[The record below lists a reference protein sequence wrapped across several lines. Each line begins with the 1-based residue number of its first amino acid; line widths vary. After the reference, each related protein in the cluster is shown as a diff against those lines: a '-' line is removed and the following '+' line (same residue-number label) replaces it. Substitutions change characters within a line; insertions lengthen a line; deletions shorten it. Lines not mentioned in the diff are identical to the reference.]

1 MYELAKVVTSLDI
14 RIFKYIS
21 RFQNVRLETMVSK
34 LSKCIQMMAIYIYAR
49 IKKYVHDGE
58 LLTSTKMQGIK
69 NHRALNI

>member
-1 MYELAKVVTSLDI
+1 MHTNDGY
-14 RIFKYIS
+14 
-21 RFQNVRLETMVSK
+21 
-34 LSKCIQMMAIYIYAR
+34 IYIYAI

>member
-1 MYELAKVVTSLDI
+1 
-14 RIFKYIS
+14 
-21 RFQNVRLETMVSK
+21 MVSK
-34 LSKCIQMMAIYIYAR
+34 LSKCIQMMAIYIYIYAI